1 MVRKPPQKV
10 EVPEVELILIRIVQD
25 SPVVY
30 LAVCHLHA

>member
-10 EVPEVELILIRIVQD
+10 EVPEVELILRIVQD
-25 SPVVY
+25 SPTVY